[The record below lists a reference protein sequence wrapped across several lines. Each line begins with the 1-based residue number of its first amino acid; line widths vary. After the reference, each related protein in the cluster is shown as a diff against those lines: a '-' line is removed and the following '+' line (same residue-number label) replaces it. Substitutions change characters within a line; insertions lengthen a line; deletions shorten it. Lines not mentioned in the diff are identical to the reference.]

1 MIDLLHRPRRRSRRP
16 QHAHP
21 SLLAPGR
28 RLTVAAVLT
37 AAAAAAIGGCAAVSG
52 SGAGA
57 AEQPRP
63 APVRVVAGRA
73 AAGFDRPPALVATT
87 SAASSSAAPAA
98 RAGAPARHPDRAP
111 VSGLAASGIPSTALA
126 AYQAAAGHEARRRPS
141 CGLSWPLLAGIGRVE
156 SNHGRFAGAVLHADG
171 RSTPPVIGIPLDGHG
186 TALIR
191 DTDGGRLDGDRVFD
205 RAVGPM
211 QFIPS
216 TWAGWGVDANG
227 DGVKD
232 PFNIFDAAQ
241 AAADYLCAAG
251 ADLTTT
257 SGQVRAI
264 LSYNHSYDYVTLVM
278 GLERV
283 YASQTGITVPVLP
296 TAPATRGGR
305 PKAPLPPVDPG
316 SPGGLQATPGSGGSA
331 AGHTAPAGSSAGSSE
346 PGSSPAGSPSGGTS
360 GASSPAGGSSSS
372 TPSSSTPSSSTP
384 TPTGSCPA
392 PEPPSSSSGSSSPAS
407 GSPSAA
413 SSPPPCP
420 SPSGTA
426 SSTSGGPG
434 SSSAPPGDAS
444 SS

>member
-1 MIDLLHRPRRRSRRP
+1 
-16 QHAHP
+16 
-21 SLLAPGR
+21 
-28 RLTVAAVLT
+28 
-37 AAAAAAIGGCAAVSG
+37 
-52 SGAGA
+52 
-57 AEQPRP
+57 
-63 APVRVVAGRA
+63 VAGRA
-73 AAGFDRPPALVATT
+73 AAAFDRPPALVATT
-87 SAASSSAAPAA
+87 SAASSSAASAA
-98 RAGAPARHPDRAP
+98 RASVPARHPDRAP

-126 AYQAAAGHEARRRPS
+126 AYQAAAGREARRRPS

-191 DTDGGRLDGDRVFD
+191 DTDRGRLDGDRVFD

-283 YASQTGITVPVLP
+283 YAGQTGITVPVLP

-305 PKAPLPPVDPG
+305 PKTPLPPVDPG
-316 SPGGLQATPGSGGSA
+316 SPGGLRATPGSSGSA
-331 AGHTAPAGSSAGSSE
+331 AGHTAPGSSSAGSSK
-346 PGSSPAGSPSGGTS
+346 PGSSPAGGSSAGSPSGGTS
-360 GASSPAGGSSSS
+360 GASFPAGGSSSS
-372 TPSSSTPSSSTP
+372 TPSSTP

-392 PEPPSSSSGSSSPAS
+392 PEPSSSSSGSSSPAS
-407 GSPSAA
+407 GSPSAT
-413 SSPPPCP
+413 SSPEPCP

-426 SSTSGGPG
+426 SSASGGPG
-434 SSSAPPGDAS
+434 SSSAAPGDAS